1 MDIVSEAK
9 ISMGLLFH
17 YLGTKD
23 GLYHELIKIGCEHT
37 GFPLHLNDSPIDTFL
52 RTAAGILSF
61 IEKEPMAAKMF
72 VFMTNAMH
80 DDSIPQE
87 SKELIAKVNV
97 FARSIPLIEKGQE
110 LDEIRQGDCRSLS
123 AAFWGTIVGV
133 AQEISINPDIPCPS
147 PEWIVAILK
156 TN

>member
-1 MDIVSEAK
+1 MHS
-9 ISMGLLFH
+9 IS
-17 YLGTKD
+17 
-23 GLYHELIKIGCEHT
+23 
-37 GFPLHLNDSPIDTFL
+37 
-52 RTAAGILSF
+52 
-61 IEKEPMAAKMF
+61 
-72 VFMTNAMH
+72 
-80 DDSIPQE
+80 QE